1 MVNVLKI
8 KSLCKEKGIK
18 QGWLC
23 QQLGL
28 AYVYLN
34 DVAKGKSAM
43 PDDRIRQI
51 AVMLG
56 TTYEYLT
63 DQTDDPERPEDYFEP
78 KSEAEV
84 IRMTATNLLEQIDD
98 LDKLNQMIAIMK
110 TFVDDNKE

>member
-1 MVNVLKI
+1 MFNVSKA
-8 KSLCKEKGIK
+8 KARAKEKGIK
-18 QGWLC
+18 ISWMCAQM
-23 QQLGL
+23 GL
-28 AYVYLN
+28 TRTYLD
-34 DVAKGKSAM
+34 DVARHGGSM

-110 TFVDDNKE
+110 TFIDEDDK